1 MNDPTQALRD
11 APRRLDDPS
20 GSGDLLSGGRVQLAR
35 VKDGLASIVLEAG
48 GLAAEDRAALERK
61 IAAPERCAGR
71 QRPPA
76 LRCP

>member
-11 APRRLDDPS
+11 ALARLDDPS

-61 IAAPERCAGR
+61 IPRRLDRRARASAT
-71 QRPPA
+71 PA
-76 LRCP
+76 SP